1 MQAEDIKL
9 TLKQIV
15 ESKEVK
21 DLSEQLFKRL
31 DEAALTPNGKIKTY
45 RIDENML
52 KVNPMGGISLR
63 FIINDDEDIVLFSSL
78 GKVFK
83 LPVHKIPLSDKNS
96 NGNDI
101 RLLNKY
107 LTPDIACAIPESTLN
122 KMVESKTYSYLFL
135 CCRLV

>member
-45 RIDENML
+45 KIDESVL

-63 FIINDDEDIVLFSSL
+63 FIINDDDDDIVLGTVLNLFSEEKGLEFGALSRSPE
-78 GKVFK
+78 FNK
-83 LPVHKIPLSDKNS
+83 LI
-96 NGNDI
+96 G
-101 RLLNKY
+101 
-107 LTPDIACAIPESTLN
+107 
-122 KMVESKTYSYLFL
+122 
-135 CCRLV
+135 

>member
-45 RIDENML
+45 SFVKLTSDRINC
-52 KVNPMGGISLR
+52 
-63 FIINDDEDIVLFSSL
+63 LF
-78 GKVFK
+78 
-83 LPVHKIPLSDKNS
+83 
-96 NGNDI
+96 
-101 RLLNKY
+101 
-107 LTPDIACAIPESTLN
+107 
-122 KMVESKTYSYLFL
+122 FL
-135 CCRLV
+135 